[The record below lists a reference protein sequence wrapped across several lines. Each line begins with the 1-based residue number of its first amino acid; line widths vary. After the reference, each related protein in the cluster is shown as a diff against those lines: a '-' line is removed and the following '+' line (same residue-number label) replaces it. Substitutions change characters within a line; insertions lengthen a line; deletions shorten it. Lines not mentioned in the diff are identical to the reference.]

1 MPPRQP
7 AFSLSPDDRVQCK
20 IGLSWPGLDY
30 NRIGGTGT
38 SVETFEKLHCG
49 PTDDSAL
56 LVHTNYIVGFS
67 ETTYSHDMGFP
78 AIHSIWKT
86 MANCD
91 QCSNMWYQ
99 GAQVA
104 DLVFYAF

>member
-1 MPPRQP
+1 MQNW
-7 AFSLSPDDRVQCK
+7 
-20 IGLSWPGLDY
+20 LSWPGLDY

>member
-1 MPPRQP
+1 MQNW
-7 AFSLSPDDRVQCK
+7 
-20 IGLSWPGLDY
+20 LSWPGLDY

-38 SVETFEKLHCG
+38 SVETFQKLHCG

-67 ETTYSHDMGFP
+67 ETTYSRDMGFP
-78 AIHSIWKT
+78 AIYSAWKT
-86 MANCD
+86 MADCD
-91 QCSNMWYQ
+91 QCSDVWYQ

-104 DLVFYAF
+104 DLVEVLRFLRQNITILPAT